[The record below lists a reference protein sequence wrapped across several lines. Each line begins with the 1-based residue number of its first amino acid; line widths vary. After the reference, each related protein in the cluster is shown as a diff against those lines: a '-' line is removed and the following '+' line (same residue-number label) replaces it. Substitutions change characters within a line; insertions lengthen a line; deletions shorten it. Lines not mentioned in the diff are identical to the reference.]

1 VVRRTESSRIK
12 NLRDQKSE
20 VVVVRPRAST
30 AKGAMEL
37 SVPNVLIKL
46 KSRVGNGADASAE
59 STVMT
64 DLVTHLVVT
73 ETALVTMAGV
83 VSARVMKGEIPFS
96 IELLEDE
103 DRSDY
108 LATARGIVLGTV
120 WAVVLWTAVFGL
132 CALSGWQSRA

>member
-1 VVRRTESSRIK
+1 
-12 NLRDQKSE
+12 
-20 VVVVRPRAST
+20 
-30 AKGAMEL
+30 MEL